1 MLNGFFD
8 VMCPL
13 LKNEAADIDKFI
25 GDAIMALF
33 DELPGAD
40 PAPLRAVRAAMTMQ
54 EGLAD
59 WNRETG
65 RDMAIR
71 IGINVGRVVRGDIGS
86 RHVRRDYTVIGDV
99 VNRAQRFES
108 NAPRG
113 GILVGD
119 RTYQATRDVYEY
131 EQIAGLKLKGVPE
144 PVNAYVVR
152 GRKAK

>member
-1 MLNGFFD
+1 
-8 VMCPL
+8 
-13 LKNEAADIDKFI
+13 
-25 GDAIMALF
+25 
-33 DELPGAD
+33 
-40 PAPLRAVRAAMTMQ
+40 
-54 EGLAD
+54 
-59 WNRETG
+59 
-65 RDMAIR
+65 MAIR

-119 RTYQATRDVYEY
+119 KTYQATRDLYDYE
-131 EQIAGLKLKGVPE
+131 ARPGLVLKGVPE

-152 GRKAK
+152 GRKS